1 MAKDE
6 ESKTPPFQLFQ
17 QPSRKAE
24 PPPSE
29 KANQQPPLPFQQ
41 PPVFE
46 KTPTPPP
53 APVKPPPAVEEKP
66 RPVRDHTAIKPARL
80 LSGLTARK
88 KKALWIIAGVL
99 VAGLASYF
107 ILTSVLKEPDAPA
120 ATAAAPLEKKEKPP
134 SPKPTPASPS
144 TKLTKKGMV
153 RTENGGVVNMRTT
166 PSEDGTSFTAI
177 PTGAEVVIFRYGE
190 ETALNNGEKGRWCR
204 VAYRG
209 EVGWVW
215 GKFVKEK

>member
-17 QPSRKAE
+17 QPSRKVE
-24 PPPSE
+24 PLPSE
-29 KANQQPPLPFQQ
+29 KANRQPPPPFQQ

-46 KTPTPPP
+46 KKPTPPP
-53 APVKPPPAVEEKP
+53 AREEKP
-66 RPVRDHTAIKPARL
+66 RPVRDHAAITPARF

-99 VAGLASYF
+99 VVGLASYF

-120 ATAAAPLEKKEKPP
+120 ATAAAPLEKKEK
-134 SPKPTPASPS
+134 SPALKPAPASPS
-144 TKLTKKGMV
+144 TKLTKKGVV
-153 RTENGGVVNMRTT
+153 RTENGGVVNMRIT
-166 PSEDGTSFTAI
+166 PSEDGQQVVQIS
-177 PTGAEVVIFRYGE
+177 PGEEVVIFRYGE
-190 ETALNNGEKGRWCR
+190 EVTLKNGEKGRWCR

-215 GKFVKEK
+215 GKFVKEKQ